1 MPRMKLK
8 LLDIA
13 AIALSLAVVAV
24 FSIAAY
30 GGGDAGQV
38 VVEASG
44 ARYRFPIST
53 DRVERFAGPRGDTIV
68 EISDGTVRVVDSPCP
83 DKICVAA
90 GAISRTGQFI
100 ACLPNRVSV
109 TLEGQDAPITDGT
122 AF

>member
-1 MPRMKLK
+1 MKLRT
-8 LLDIA
+8 LD
-13 AIALSLAVVAV
+13 VVAIV
-24 FSIAAY
+24 TSLVVVAAFSVAAY

-44 ARYRFPIST
+44 TRYRFPLTT
-53 DRVERFAGPRGDTIV
+53 DRVERFAGPLGDTIV
-68 EISDGTVRVVDSPCP
+68 EIGGGTARVIDSPCP
-83 DKICVAA
+83 DLICVAA

-109 TLEGQDAPITDGT
+109 TLEGLDAPTTDGT

>member
-1 MPRMKLK
+1 MKLK
-8 LLDIA
+8 PLDIA
-13 AIALSLAVVAV
+13 AIVVSLAVVAV
-24 FSIAAY
+24 FSVSAY

-68 EISDGTVRVVDSPCP
+68 EISGGTVRVVDSPCP

-90 GAISRTGQFI
+90 GVISRTGQFI

-109 TLEGQDAPITDGT
+109 ALEGRDEPTADGT
-122 AF
+122 VF

>member
-1 MPRMKLK
+1 MKLK
-8 LLDIA
+8 PLDIA
-13 AIALSLAVVAV
+13 AIVVSLAVVAV
-24 FSIAAY
+24 FSVSAY
-30 GGGDAGQV
+30 GGGDAAQV

-44 ARYRFPIST
+44 VKYRFPVST

-68 EISDGTVRVVDSPCP
+68 EIRGGTVRVVDSPCP

-109 TLEGQDAPITDGT
+109 TLEGHDEPNADGT
-122 AF
+122 VF

>member
-1 MPRMKLK
+1 MKLK
-8 LLDIA
+8 SLDIA
-13 AIALSLAVVAV
+13 AIVVSLAVVAA
-24 FSIAAY
+24 FAIAAY
-30 GGGDAGQV
+30 GGGAAGQV

-44 ARYRFPIST
+44 TRYRFPIST
-53 DRVERFAGPRGDTIV
+53 DRVERFAGPRGETIV
-68 EISDGTVRVVDSPCP
+68 EIRDGTVRVLDSPCP

-109 TLEGQDAPITDGT
+109 TLEGQNAPITDGT

>member
-1 MPRMKLK
+1 MPRVNVKP
-8 LLDIA
+8 LDIA
-13 AIALSLAVVAV
+13 AIALSLAAVAA
-24 FSIAAY
+24 FSVAAY
-30 GGGDAGQV
+30 TGGDAAQV

-44 ARYRFPIST
+44 NRYRFPITT

-90 GAISRTGQFI
+90 GAITRTGQFI
-100 ACLPNRVSV
+100 ACLPNRVSIV
-109 TLEGQDAPITDGT
+109 LEGRDAPAVDGT

>member
-1 MPRMKLK
+1 VPRMKLK
-8 LLDIA
+8 ALDIA
-13 AIALSLAVVAV
+13 AIVISLAAVAA

-30 GGGDAGQV
+30 SGGDAGQV

-44 ARYRFPIST
+44 IRYRFPIST
-53 DRVERFAGPRGDTIV
+53 DRVERFTGPRGETIV
-68 EISDGTVRVVDSPCP
+68 EISGGTVRVVDSPCP

-109 TLEGQDAPITDGT
+109 TLEGQDEPITDGT

>member
-1 MPRMKLK
+1 MKLT

-13 AIALSLAVVAV
+13 AVVISLAAVAA

-30 GGGDAGQV
+30 GGGDAGQAV
-38 VVEASG
+38 VDASG
-44 ARYRFPIST
+44 TRYRFPIST

-68 EISDGTVRVVDSPCP
+68 EIRGGTVRVVDSPCP

-109 TLEGQDAPITDGT
+109 ALEGLDEPITDGT
-122 AF
+122 TF